1 MAVSPPVVSASSDG
15 QSPPSDD
22 GSASPHCNPGFSPKY
37 PTDGTSSAPQSASS
51 NAAAPQPKRKPSRR
65 ANTGNL
71 GPQILDLAALLPNL
85 SQIRR
90 PSKFA
95 IINSSIAYIYASR
108 ELRILK
114 LESDALRREL
124 NEWRDWAGLR
134 DGFTVVLIEVLA
146 TTVAE
151 EDDEAQ
157 GQFDGFEEGEEEL
170 SGPLP

>member
-1 MAVSPPVVSASSDG
+1 MAL
-15 QSPPSDD
+15 Q
-22 GSASPHCNPGFSPKY
+22 
-37 PTDGTSSAPQSASS
+37 
-51 NAAAPQPKRKPSRR
+51 
-65 ANTGNL
+65 
-71 GPQILDLAALLPNL
+71 DLAALLPNL

-134 DGFTVVLIEVLA
+134 V
-146 TTVAE
+146 
-151 EDDEAQ
+151 DEPVKRRWVYRGAHRSPRYHRR
-157 GQFDGFEEGEEEL
+157 GRG
-170 SGPLP
+170 